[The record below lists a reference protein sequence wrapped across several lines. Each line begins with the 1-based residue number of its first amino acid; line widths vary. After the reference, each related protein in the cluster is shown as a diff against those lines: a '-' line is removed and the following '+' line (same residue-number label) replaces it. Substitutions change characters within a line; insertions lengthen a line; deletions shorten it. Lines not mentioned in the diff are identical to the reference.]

1 MKIESKHVTVPADQK
16 AVFDYLSDL
25 NNFKALLPKDR
36 IDDWD
41 SNEDWCTF
49 KVQGTATIELQI
61 KEKTPNG
68 SLLLESGSKS
78 PFPFTLNIILDL
90 AEGGTLV
97 YQKVDAKV
105 NPFLKMM
112 VEKPLTNLFDYIA
125 DRLKEVFSK

>member
-25 NNFKALLPKDR
+25 NNFKDLLPKDR

-41 SNEDWCTF
+41 SNEEWCTF
-49 KVQGTATIELQI
+49 KVQGTATIDLLI
-61 KEKTPNG
+61 KEKTPNE
-68 SLLLESGSKS
+68 SLLLESGPKS
-78 PFPFTLNIILDL
+78 PFPFTLLLILDP
-90 AEGGTLV
+90 ADGGTV
-97 YQKVDAKV
+97 AYQKVDAKV

-125 DRLKEVFSK
+125 DRLKEVFS